1 MQKVVGDG
9 AFELVQAS
17 YKPGR
22 EIAILQEFYP
32 RRLGQGLGHESKDRV
47 CADNVTCLFAGTSRD
62 GSDGTRTRDLRRD
75 RPVRGSRRFTT
86 IDAESLYSC
95 GFPGVSQFDSA

>member
-17 YKPGR
+17 YKPVR
-22 EIAILQEFYP
+22 ESPFAGASPETFGP
-32 RRLGQGLGHESKDRV
+32 GMGHESKDRV
-47 CADNVTCLFAGTSRD
+47 YADNVTCCFAGTSRD

-75 RPVRGSRRFTT
+75 RPVMVVPR
-86 IDAESLYSC
+86 
-95 GFPGVSQFDSA
+95 